1 MGAEVLAVSVDSVDT
16 HRRWQEK
23 ELIHLVRGG
32 ALFPLCS
39 DPQGDIGRLYGVFDE
54 GPGLD
59 ARGTFLIDPEGSIQM
74 IEISASA
81 VGRNVNEILRALRA
95 LQHQR
100 ATGTLL
106 PCGWQPGRPTLPADA
121 EEPGETKPT
130 WEIWETRN
138 AF

>member
-1 MGAEVLAVSVDSVDT
+1 MGAEVLAVSVDSVPT
-16 HRRWQEK
+16 HRRWQEE
-23 ELIHLVRGG
+23 ELIHMVKGG

-39 DPQGDIGRLYGVFDE
+39 DPQGDIGRLYRVFDE
-54 GPGLD
+54 GMGLD

-81 VGRNVNEILRALRA
+81 VGRNVNEILRAL
-95 LQHQR
+95 QHQR
-100 ATGTLL
+100 TTGTLL
-106 PCGWQPGRPTLPADA
+106 PCGWQPGRPSLPADA
-121 EEPGETKPT
+121 EEPGATKPI